1 MIHRIAC
8 LLTTFV
14 MVAVVHAEAPFQ
26 DLSFEAALKKAAA
39 EKKLVMVD
47 FFTTWCGPCKQLD
60 KTTWKDAKVQ
70 SWLDKHTIALKIDA
84 EKQVALA
91 RKYKVRAFPTMTF
104 INPDGSTVG
113 SMVGYHSAENFISVA
128 SDRIAGITELSV
140 ARDRYLAKPND
151 ASARLSY
158 ADELTA
164 AGKYQEAMEQY
175 DWLWNKSLAVD
186 KNFYGVRLSFM
197 LADLEKLAR
206 KYKPAAETL
215 AGWYQGSV
223 KRLEGEAATKLDA
236 SEFISLARV
245 GGVPSKSI
253 LEVCERYDK
262 RKDALPEVKRIL
274 NERARDLYFDSGD
287 YAAFLKAFSSSP
299 LQYVQQMILSNQNMN
314 KAGMKELDQQMREM
328 VLRGQNRRLREIA
341 ARIYQ
346 AQLATGQEEKAT
358 VVGNLILKQVP
369 GQETLAE
376 LTAAAKKA
384 GKPDA
389 VRTLDQD

>member
-8 LLTTFV
+8 LFATFI

-26 DLSFEAALKKAAA
+26 DLSFEAALKKAAT

-60 KTTWKDAKVQ
+60 KTTWKDPKVQ
-70 SWLDKHTIALKIDA
+70 AWLDKHTIALKIDA
-84 EKQVALA
+84 EKQAALA

-113 SMVGYHSAENFISVA
+113 SIVGYRSAKDFISVA

-151 ASARLSY
+151 ASIRLSY
-158 ADELTA
+158 ADALTA
-164 AGKYQEAMEQY
+164 AGKYPEAMEQY

-197 LADLEKLAR
+197 LADLENLAR
-206 KYKPAAETL
+206 KYKPAAEMM

-223 KRLEGEAATKLDA
+223 KRLEGDAATKLDA
-236 SEFISLARV
+236 SEFLSLARV

-274 NERARDLYFDSGD
+274 NERARDLYFEAGD
-287 YAAFLKAFSSSP
+287 YASFLKAFSSSP
-299 LQYVQQMILSNQNMN
+299 KQYVQEMILSNKNMN
-314 KAGMKELDQQMREM
+314 MTGLDDLDEQMREM
-328 VLRGQNRRLREIA
+328 VLRGQDRRLRGLA

-358 VVGNLILKQVP
+358 VIGNLILKQVP

-376 LTAAAKKA
+376 LTAAAKKV

-389 VRTLDQD
+389 VRTLDQN